1 MTIRVIVADDQ
12 QMVRDGFV
20 TFLAAQPDIEVVG
33 DAGDS
38 ASAVELVEELE
49 PDVVV
54 MDIRMPKMDGV
65 EATRVI
71 TGARQENGETAIH
84 VLIITTFDIDE
95 YVYESLRAGAAGFL
109 LKEASA
115 GELADAVRT
124 VASGDAIIAPSIT
137 RRLIADFARLGGPRA
152 PSVERIEAL
161 TVRETEVLTL
171 IAHGLSNAEI
181 AKQMFV
187 AEETVKT
194 HVGRIFM
201 KLDLRDRAQAIVF
214 AYETGLVQA
223 ERYEWP

>member
-12 QMVRDGFV
+12 KMVRDGFV
-20 TFLAAQPDIEVVG
+20 TFLSAQPDIEVVG
-33 DAGDS
+33 DAGDG
-38 ASAVELVEELE
+38 ASAVDLAEQLE

-54 MDIRMPKMDGV
+54 MDIRMPVMDGV

-71 TGARQENGETAIH
+71 TGARQASGETAIH

-115 GELADAVRT
+115 SELADAVRT

-152 PSVERIEAL
+152 PSAERIEAL

-187 AEETVKT
+187 VEETVKT

-214 AYETGLVQA
+214 AYETGLVKA
-223 ERYEWP
+223 RDVD

>member
-20 TFLAAQPDIEVVG
+20 TFLSAQPDIEVVG
-33 DAGDS
+33 DAG
-38 ASAVELVEELE
+38 SAVDLAEQLE

-54 MDIRMPKMDGV
+54 MDIRMPVMDGV
-65 EATRVI
+65 EATRAI
-71 TGARQENGETAIH
+71 TRARQTNGETAIH

-124 VASGDAIIAPSIT
+124 VASGDAIIAPSVT

-152 PSVERIEAL
+152 RQ
-161 TVRETEVLTL
+161 
-171 IAHGLSNAEI
+171 SN
-181 AKQMFV
+181 V
-187 AEETVKT
+187 S
-194 HVGRIFM
+194 RN
-201 KLDLRDRAQAIVF
+201 
-214 AYETGLVQA
+214 
-223 ERYEWP
+223 